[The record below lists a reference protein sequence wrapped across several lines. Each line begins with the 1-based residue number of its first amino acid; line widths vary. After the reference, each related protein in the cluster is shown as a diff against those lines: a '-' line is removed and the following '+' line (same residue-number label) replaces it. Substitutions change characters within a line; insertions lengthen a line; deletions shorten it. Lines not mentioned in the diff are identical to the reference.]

1 MLTVEQIIAAQK
13 AQVATLF
20 DLSGKALASVEKL
33 NELNLQAAKASL
45 TESANHAQAV
55 MGVKDLQELVALQNA
70 AIQPLAEKAAS
81 YSRHLYDISTSIA
94 AEFTKL
100 AEVQAAD
107 AQKQFVSAIDSA
119 VKNAP
124 QGSESA
130 VAAVKNAVSTAT
142 AAMESVQ
149 KAVKQATELA
159 EANFNAMT
167 TTAVSAA
174 KPAKGAKAAA

>member
-1 MLTVEQIIAAQK
+1 MLTVEQIVAAQK
-13 AQVATLF
+13 ALVATLF
-20 DLSGKALASVEKL
+20 DLSSKALTSVEKL

-45 TESANHAQAV
+45 SEGASHAQAV
-55 MGVKDLQELVALQNA
+55 MSVKDLQELVALQNTVM
-70 AIQPLAEKAAS
+70 QPMAEKAAS
-81 YSRHLYDISTSIA
+81 YSRHLYDIATSMG

-107 AQKQFVSAIDSA
+107 AQKQFVAAVDGA

-167 TTAVSAA
+167 TTAVSAG
-174 KPAKGAKAAA
+174 KPAKSGKAAA

>member
-1 MLTVEQIIAAQK
+1 MLTVEQILAAQK
-13 AQVATLF
+13 AQIATLF
-20 DLSGKALASVEKL
+20 DLSSKALASVEKL
-33 NELNLQAAKASL
+33 NELNLQAVKASL
-45 TESANHAQAV
+45 GETASHTQAM
-55 MGVKDLQELVALQNA
+55 MGVKDLQDLVVLQNA

-81 YSRHLYDISTSIA
+81 YSRHLYDIATGMG
-94 AEFTKL
+94 AEISKL
-100 AEVQAAD
+100 AESQATD
-107 AQKQFVSAIDSA
+107 AQKQFVTAMDA
-119 VKNAP
+119 ATKNAP

-149 KAVKQATELA
+149 KAAKQAAELA

-167 TTAVSAA
+167 TTAVTAA